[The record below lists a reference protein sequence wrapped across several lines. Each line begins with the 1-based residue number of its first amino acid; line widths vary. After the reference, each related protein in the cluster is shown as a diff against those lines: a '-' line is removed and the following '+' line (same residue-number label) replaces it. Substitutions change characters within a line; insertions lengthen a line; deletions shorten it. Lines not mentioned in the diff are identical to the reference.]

1 MYNNILKDTFK
12 DMYSGRCHK
21 EEMGKGGIGVRHDKC
36 NNEGFPKRLISESF
50 LSLYNHG

>member
-36 NNEGFPKRLISESF
+36 NHEGSQKPLTSEFF
-50 LSLYNHG
+50 LSLF